1 MIGGLGNLYNFQ
13 DAMDNFLAWNTM
25 LRLRNTTSTD
35 LVHIFD
41 EHDQKLYINAATNI
55 PSLITIS
62 YIPQYKNIE
71 DIKDDYWID
80 NLIQMCIALTKI
92 AVGRIRSRY
101 TQSNALWTQDGDKIL
116 QEGLDEYKAIQDYLR
131 DNMDLIQGVD

>member
-25 LRLRNTTSTD
+25 LRIRNTTSTD

-41 EHDQKLYINAATNI
+41 EHDQKLYINTSTNL
-55 PSLITIS
+55 PSQITIA
-62 YIPQYKNIE
+62 YIPTYTDIE
-71 DIKDDYWID
+71 QIKDDYWLD
-80 NLIQMCIALTKI
+80 NLMQMCIALTKI
-92 AVGRIRSRY
+92 AVGRIRTRY

-116 QEGLDEYKAIQDYLR
+116 QEGLEEYKQLQDYLKE
-131 DNMDLIQGVD
+131 NMNLVYGID